1 VERFFSPDAAGKSC
15 MLIVAVGESPRLIKN
30 GVAER

>member
-15 MLIVAVGESPRLIKN
+15 LLVVAVGESPRLVKDR
-30 GVAER
+30 VAER